1 MRKLPAEGRRD
12 DHKGRVDAAQ
22 AGGGGAGGSGEGLD
36 SQSGK
41 IAQLHNQV
49 SSCESILAQMD
60 GLLLSFQSDLGS
72 ISSDILTLQ

>member
-1 MRKLPAEGRRD
+1 MITKAVLTLRRQVEEELAAAEKASIAD
-12 DHKGRVDAAQ
+12 FI
-22 AGGGGAGGSGEGLD
+22 